1 MSNTVTLYINDDAT
15 VSIAHFNEN
24 MISETLPIH
33 IYRVKYQKWQASF

>member
-1 MSNTVTLYINDDAT
+1 MSNTVTRYINDDAT

-33 IYRVKYQKWQASF
+33 IYRVK